1 MPVFTRHHS
10 KALTLYFKDFASS
23 LQGAK
28 MIAYGSYEELL
39 ADPRIDVVYMPLPTS
54 LHLEWVQKAAAKKK
68 HVLLEKPPALT
79 LEEMDKVSGRLIS
92 G

>member
-1 MPVFTRHHS
+1 MV
-10 KALTLYFKDFASS
+10 

-28 MIAYGSYEELL
+28 LVAYGSYEELL
-39 ADPRIDVVYMPLPTS
+39 SDPQIDVVYMPLPTS
-54 LHLEWVQKAAAKKK
+54 LHLEWVQKAAAQKK

-79 LEEMDKVSGRLIS
+79 LEEMDKVSGWLVL